1 MSKSYWLNNYAA
13 ILKGG
18 KDVHVIVRGKMLGDD
33 NDDDHDCL
41 SVFFV
46 FSIKIMHYLS

>member
-1 MSKSYWLNNYAA
+1 M
-13 ILKGG
+13 
-18 KDVHVIVRGKMLGDD
+18 RGKMLGDD
-33 NDDDHDCL
+33 NDDDCF